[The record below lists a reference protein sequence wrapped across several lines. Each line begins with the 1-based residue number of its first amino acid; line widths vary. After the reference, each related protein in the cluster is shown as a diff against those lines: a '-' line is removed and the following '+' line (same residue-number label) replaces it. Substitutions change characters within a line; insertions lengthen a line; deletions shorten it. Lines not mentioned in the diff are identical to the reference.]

1 MSIQLITFD
10 LDDTLW
16 PVQPVIAQ
24 AEQQLQDWL
33 AQQAPHLGVVDVPRL
48 HSLRAA
54 VLRHTPELIH
64 RVSELRYQVLLS
76 ACLEA
81 GDALPMAQET
91 AEAAFQVF
99 LSARQNVQL
108 YADAKPVLG
117 QLAQNFVLGAL
128 SNGNADV
135 RRVGLGEYFSFALSA
150 DALGVSKPDPSVFQA
165 ALARAQIPAQR
176 AVHIGD
182 NPHDDIFG
190 AQRVGMRT
198 IWFNPQQQPWQGE
211 RAPDAQVQSLS
222 QLPQTLLALQQE

>member
-16 PVQPVIAQ
+16 SVQPVIAQ
-24 AEQQLQDWL
+24 AEQQLQEWL

-54 VLRHTPELIH
+54 VLRQTPELVH

-81 GDALPMAQET
+81 GDTLFVAQET

-99 LSARQNVQL
+99 LTARQNVQL
-108 YADAKPVLG
+108 YTDAKPVLQ
-117 QLAQNFVLGAL
+117 QLAKRFILGAL

-135 RRVGLGEYFSFALSA
+135 RRVGLADYFSFALNA

-165 ALARAQIPAQR
+165 ALARAQVPAQR

-211 RAPDAQVQSLS
+211 QEPDVQVHSLS
-222 QLPQTLLALQQE
+222 QVPQAVLALQQE

>member
-16 PVQPVIAQ
+16 SVQPVIAH
-24 AEQQLQDWL
+24 AEQQLQEWL

-54 VLRHTPELIH
+54 VLKQTPELVH
-64 RVSELRYQVLLS
+64 RVSELRYQVLLN

-81 GDALPMAQET
+81 GDAMSVAQET
-91 AEAAFQVF
+91 AETAFQVF
-99 LSARQNVQL
+99 LAARQNVQL
-108 YADAKPVLG
+108 YADAKPVLQ
-117 QLAQNFVLGAL
+117 QLANRFVLGAL

-135 RRVGLGEYFSFALSA
+135 RRVGLGDYFSFALSA
-150 DALGVSKPDPSVFQA
+150 DALGVSKPDPSVFFA
-165 ALARAQIPAQR
+165 ALARAQVPAQR

-211 RAPDAQVQSLS
+211 QAPDVQVQKLS
-222 QLPQTLLALQQE
+222 QLPQAVLALQQE